1 MLILC
6 FKNFKIPT
14 GSLCVCVFAYA
25 CVQASVYTCNEVSG
39 IYSSTTHGRYQDDYN
54 DVIAYILDYTLQLL
68 LVSFLECMYC
78 LIPISISHLILG
90 QPSQG
95 GLGRFFIWAGPAIE
109 KVIQAQANYRNYRES
124 NTGGTYQKI
133 IKNNG
138 FHLKLRHLWELLDP
152 LSPRKRQ
159 LENTNRR
166 GVEYVF

>member
-1 MLILC
+1 
-6 FKNFKIPT
+6 
-14 GSLCVCVFAYA
+14 
-25 CVQASVYTCNEVSG
+25 
-39 IYSSTTHGRYQDDYN
+39 
-54 DVIAYILDYTLQLL
+54 
-68 LVSFLECMYC
+68 MYC